1 MDKELICLFNFII
14 AESLH
19 ADDEQHFVTEA

>member
-1 MDKELICLFNFII
+1 MDKELICFDNFII

-19 ADDEQHFVTEA
+19 TDDEQHFVTEA